1 MAPRT
6 TGNPHQGSSG
16 AASASRCP
24 QPKPWPH
31 HIALVGVLAIV
42 INHATKGSAIL
53 NKWNEQEIDRLREI
67 VSLIDSL
74 ENRLQK
80 VKTSL
85 QDNEFSITDSERKRQ
100 QRMIGSGMRDSEAR
114 MDMKLFLIGIQLEL
128 TECPNQISNIQ
139 SKILQL
145 NTLNS
150 Y

>member
-1 MAPRT
+1 MEPFNRDI
-6 TGNPHQGSSG
+6 
-16 AASASRCP
+16 P
-24 QPKPWPH
+24 QE
-31 HIALVGVLAIV
+31 A
-42 INHATKGSAIL
+42 
-53 NKWNEQEIDRLREI
+53 DRLREI

-85 QDNEFSITDSERKRQ
+85 QDNEFSTQTSRRSIA
-100 QRMIGSGMRDSEAR
+100 SGLREPKAR

-145 NTLNS
+145 TTLNS

>member
-1 MAPRT
+1 M
-6 TGNPHQGSSG
+6 
-16 AASASRCP
+16 
-24 QPKPWPH
+24 
-31 HIALVGVLAIV
+31 GVLAVV
-42 INHATKGSAIL
+42 INQATKGSAIL

-85 QDNEFSITDSERKRQ
+85 QDNEFSTTDSELKRH
-100 QRMIGSGMRDSEAR
+100 QRSIGSGMRDSEAS
-114 MDMKLFLIGIQLEL
+114 MAMKLFLIGIQLEL

-145 NTLNS
+145 STLKL
-150 Y
+150 